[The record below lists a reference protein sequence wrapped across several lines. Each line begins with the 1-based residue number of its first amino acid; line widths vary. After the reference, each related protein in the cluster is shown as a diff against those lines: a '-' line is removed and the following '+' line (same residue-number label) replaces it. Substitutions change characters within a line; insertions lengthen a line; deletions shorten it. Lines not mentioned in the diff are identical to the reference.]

1 MKLFHPLVFSDTI
14 IWQSKYEIIAKA
26 SWHKGDKMRKK
37 NRMKLKKAEEILAR
51 EKQRQRNVFLNI
63 ATALTLTTLVGLS
76 VIALAPVRKDE
87 TVSPELESESR

>member
-1 MKLFHPLVFSDTI
+1 M
-14 IWQSKYEIIAKA
+14 IAKA

-87 TVSPELESESR
+87 TVNPELES

>member
-1 MKLFHPLVFSDTI
+1 
-14 IWQSKYEIIAKA
+14 
-26 SWHKGDKMRKK
+26 MRKK

-51 EKQRQRNVFLNI
+51 EKQRQINVFLNI

-87 TVSPELESESR
+87 TVSPELES

>member
-1 MKLFHPLVFSDTI
+1 
-14 IWQSKYEIIAKA
+14 
-26 SWHKGDKMRKK
+26 MRKK

-51 EKQRQRNVFLNI
+51 EKQRQRNVFLNT

-87 TVSPELESESR
+87 TVSPELES

>member
-1 MKLFHPLVFSDTI
+1 M
-14 IWQSKYEIIAKA
+14 IAKA

-51 EKQRQRNVFLNI
+51 EKQRQINVFLNI

-87 TVSPELESESR
+87 AVSSELESESR

>member
-1 MKLFHPLVFSDTI
+1 VKLFHPLVFSDTI

-87 TVSPELESESR
+87 AVSSELESESR

>member
-1 MKLFHPLVFSDTI
+1 
-14 IWQSKYEIIAKA
+14 
-26 SWHKGDKMRKK
+26 MRKK

-51 EKQRQRNVFLNI
+51 EKQHQRNVFLNI

-87 TVSPELESESR
+87 TVSPELESENR

>member
-1 MKLFHPLVFSDTI
+1 MIQSYDNKNMKLQIKSFGL
-14 IWQSKYEIIAKA
+14 
-26 SWHKGDKMRKK
+26 KGEEMRKK

-87 TVSPELESESR
+87 TVSPELESENR